1 MAFYEATRV
10 TITVEQLNET
20 AVVKLVEQFGAT
32 GYSVFEGG
40 GKGAH
45 GLHPAHRALVADGF
59 AIVKV
64 EAIMADR
71 AQAEALAEEITKRI
85 LTHHAGIIYL
95 DVVDVLRQ
103 GKFGRQG

>member
-1 MAFYEATRV
+1 MAFAQATRV

-20 AVVKLVEQFGAT
+20 AVVKLVEDFGAT
-32 GYSVFEGG
+32 GYSVFNGG

-45 GLHPAHRALVADGF
+45 GLHPVHRASVADGF

-71 AQAEALAEEITKRI
+71 AQAEALAEEITQRI
-85 LTHHAGIIYL
+85 LAHHAGIIYL
-95 DVVDVLRQ
+95 DVVEVLRQ
-103 GKFGRQG
+103 EKFGPRG